1 MTITVKL
8 SSSGLESAAKQ
19 LRKYAESLNDKSEK
33 LVRELCSVGVD
44 NAIGELLHHI
54 DTGETINSI
63 QYEHNGKSGR
73 IVAGGN
79 AVWIEFGTGVRYN
92 GAVGSYAHEKAA
104 ELGMSPIGC
113 YGQGNGA
120 NENGWWYIGKDG
132 KRHHTFGIASTPF
145 MYNTSK
151 ELRRELKDIAKDVFR
166 ID

>member
-1 MTITVKL
+1 MTITAKL
-8 SSSGLESAAKQ
+8 SASSLERAAKQ
-19 LRKYAESLNDKSEK
+19 LRKYAESINDKSEK
-33 LVRELCSVGVD
+33 LVRELGEFGVD
-44 NAIGELLHHI
+44 NAINEIVHI

-63 QYEHNGKSGR
+63 QYEHNGTSGR
-73 IVAGGN
+73 IVAGGA

-120 NENGWWYIGKDG
+120 NENGWWYIGEDG